1 MRFGLRLTGRVIE
14 GGNIIY
20 KLSGRKI
27 FWVTLL
33 NGLITAVQLVGGVI
47 SGSLALISDAV
58 HNLSDTVAIALSYL
72 AFKIAQKPK
81 DAKRTY
87 GYRRAEIIA
96 AFINSA
102 VLTGISVVLIFEAIR
117 RFNSPVTIN
126 GNLMISVAAVGLV
139 ANLLSVYLLE
149 KDSHHSINI
158 KSSYLHLLG
167 DALTSAGVVL
177 GGIAI
182 KLWGIIWVDPLIT
195 LLISVYIL
203 IEAWKVVRRT
213 VSILLQTAAPL
224 DYDLL
229 KLEVE
234 KISRVRN
241 IHHVHTWMTD
251 EKTIYFEAHIDL
263 EDIMLSEV
271 EAIYQEIEDL
281 LISKFGVSHITL
293 QPEVDRCTDK

>member
-1 MRFGLRLTGRVIE
+1 MTGRVIE

-281 LISKFGVSHITL
+281 LIRKFGVSHITL
-293 QPEVDRCTDK
+293 QPEVDRCTDKKII